1 MNRKLRA
8 WLRQR
13 AICDAMPERFAS
25 EFDKGDL
32 CLALEDLLHA
42 QRIAM
47 LSDDDREVLLTTGM
61 VIGCAH
67 AARIGGELK
76 EEEYRST
83 LNRMFGV
90 LENY

>member
-1 MNRKLRA
+1 MNRELRA

-13 AICDAMPERFAS
+13 AFCDVLPD
-25 EFDKGDL
+25 EFVADLKKGDL
-32 CLALEDLLHA
+32 CLALDDLLHA

-47 LSDDDREVLLTTGM
+47 LGDDDREVLLMTGM

-67 AARIGGELK
+67 VARIGGVLK
-76 EEEYRST
+76 EEQYRGI

-90 LENY
+90 LDNY